1 MSRVLIIDDSATE
14 RHVFTAWLA
23 GMGHVVLE
31 AQDAETGMALA
42 IQQRPDMILM
52 DVILPG
58 KNGFEAT
65 RSLRK
70 NAQTHAI
77 PVMIISSKNQASDQ
91 AWGKK
96 QGAVAYLTKPLTEQ
110 LFRQEIE
117 KVLSSLPAPPKDP

>member
-14 RHVFTAWLA
+14 RHVFTSWLA

-52 DVILPG
+52 DVVLPG

-65 RSLRK
+65 RTLRR
-70 NAQTHAI
+70 NAQTQAI
-77 PVMIISSKNQASDQ
+77 PVMIISSKNQPSDQ

-117 KVLSSLPAPPKDP
+117 KVLSALPAFSKEP